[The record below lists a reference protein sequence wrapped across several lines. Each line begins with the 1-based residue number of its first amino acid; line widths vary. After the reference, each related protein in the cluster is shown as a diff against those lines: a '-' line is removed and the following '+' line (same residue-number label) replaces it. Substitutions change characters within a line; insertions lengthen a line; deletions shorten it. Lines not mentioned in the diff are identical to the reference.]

1 MKMNIK
7 VITMLSVAVAYMTVS
22 AQPQPR
28 WVQKGVKA
36 MDNERSNKGY
46 GFHRFTTYGAD
57 INELE
62 NDRFKPLM
70 DYVSKEYGTDIDIIK
85 LDSLSSDG
93 CSRITYHLSFLS
105 QDGKVS
111 EVFAQLVDDWSRY
124 EDNVDSWGFELHQLY
139 AVSERNVQPQFDNF
153 RLTDNYGIKPLF
165 LSIIPGLGQI
175 YKGQDVKGYAILG
188 AEALLLAGGVYSVTE
203 VGRYNRLAKKNFGA
217 YNNYQSNATSY
228 HHIRNACFI
237 AGGTLYIYNL
247 IDAAISKGKRRVV
260 IERQNNTGA
269 EFAFSPV
276 ISECRG
282 IGVGMSV
289 KF

>member
-1 MKMNIK
+1 
-7 VITMLSVAVAYMTVS
+7 MLLVAATCMTAS
-22 AQPQPR
+22 AQPKPR
-28 WVQKGVKA
+28 WVQKGIKA
-36 MDNERSNKGY
+36 MNNARSNKSY
-46 GFHRFTTYGAD
+46 GFHKFYSYGTD
-57 INELE
+57 LNELE
-62 NDRFKPLM
+62 YERLKPLM
-70 DYVSKEYGTDIDIIK
+70 EYVSKEYGTDIDGMK
-85 LDSLSSDG
+85 LDSLSSDS
-93 CSRITYHLSFLS
+93 CSRTTYRLSFLS

-165 LSIIPGLGQI
+165 LSIIPSLGQI
-175 YKGQDVKGYAILG
+175 YKGQDAKGYAILG

-203 VGRYNRLAKKNFGA
+203 VGRYNRLAKKNPGV
-217 YNNYQSNATSY
+217 YNSYQSNATTY
-228 HHIRNACFI
+228 RHIRNACFI
-237 AGGTLYIYNL
+237 AGGALYIYNL

-269 EFAFSPV
+269 EFVFSPV
-276 ISECRG
+276 ISECGG

>member
-1 MKMNIK
+1 MNIRI
-7 VITMLSVAVAYMTVS
+7 ITLLLVAMACMTVS
-22 AQPQPR
+22 AQPKPR

-36 MDNERSNKGY
+36 MNNERSNKSY
-46 GFHRFTTYGAD
+46 DFHTFATSGVD

-62 NDRFKPLM
+62 TERFKPLM
-70 DYVSKEYGTDIDIIK
+70 EYVSKEYGTDIDRMK

-93 CSRITYHLSFLS
+93 CSRTTYRLSFLS

-111 EVFAQLVDDWSRY
+111 EVFAQLVDDWSQY

-139 AVSERNVQPQFDNF
+139 AVSERNVQSQFDNF

-175 YKGQDVKGYAILG
+175 YKGQDAKGYAILG

-203 VGRYNRLAKKNFGA
+203 VGRYNRLAKKNPGI
-217 YNNYQSNATSY
+217 YNNYESNATTY
-228 HHIRNACFI
+228 RQIRNACFI
-237 AGGTLYIYNL
+237 AGGALYVYNL
-247 IDAAISKGKRRVV
+247 IDAAISKGRRRVV
-260 IERQNNTGA
+260 VERQNNTGA
-269 EFAFSPV
+269 GFAFLPV
-276 ISECRG
+276 ISECGG

>member
-1 MKMNIK
+1 MKMNIRI
-7 VITMLSVAVAYMTVS
+7 ITMLLVAVAYMTAS
-22 AQPQPR
+22 AQTRPR

-36 MDNERSNKGY
+36 MNNECSNKSY
-46 GFHRFTTYGAD
+46 GFHRFTTFGED

-62 NDRFKPLM
+62 AERFKPLM
-70 DYVSKEYGTDIDIIK
+70 KYVSKEYRTDIDRMK
-85 LDSLSSDG
+85 LDSLSSDS
-93 CSRITYHLSFLS
+93 CSRTTYRLSFLS

-111 EVFAQLVDDWSRY
+111 EVFAQLVDDWSQY
-124 EDNVDSWGFELHQLY
+124 EDDVDSWGFELHQLY

-175 YKGQDVKGYAILG
+175 YKGQDAKGYAILG

-203 VGRYNRLAKKNFGA
+203 VGRYNRLAKKNFGV
-217 YNNYQSNATSY
+217 YNNYESNATSY
-228 HHIRNACFI
+228 RHIRNACFI
-237 AGGTLYIYNL
+237 AGGALYIYNL

-260 IERQNNTGA
+260 VELQNNTGA

-276 ISECRG
+276 INECGG

>member
-1 MKMNIK
+1 
-7 VITMLSVAVAYMTVS
+7 MLLVAATCMTVS
-22 AQPQPR
+22 AQPKPH

-36 MDNERSNKGY
+36 MNNERSNKSY
-46 GFHRFTTYGAD
+46 GFHKFHSYGVD
-57 INELE
+57 INQLE
-62 NDRFKPLM
+62 TECFKPLM
-70 DYVSKEYGTDIDIIK
+70 EYVSKKYGTDIGGVK
-85 LDSLSSDG
+85 LDSLGSDS
-93 CSRITYHLSFLS
+93 CNRTTYRMTFLS

-124 EDNVDSWGFELHQLY
+124 EDNVDSWGFEVHQLY

-153 RLTDNYGIKPLF
+153 RLTGNYGIKPLF

-203 VGRYNRLAKKNFGA
+203 VGRYNRLAKKNPWVDD
-217 YNNYQSNATSY
+217 NYQSNATSY
-228 HHIRNACFI
+228 RQIRNACFI
-237 AGGTLYIYNL
+237 AGGALYIYNL
-247 IDAAISKGKRRVV
+247 IDAAISKGRRRVV
-260 IERQNNTGA
+260 VEQQNNTGA
-269 EFAFSPV
+269 EFAFSPM
-276 ISECRG
+276 ISECGG

>member
-1 MKMNIK
+1 MKKIAVLLF
-7 VITMLSVAVAYMTVS
+7 VIVLHFVIAD
-22 AQPQPR
+22 AQPKPH
-28 WVQKGVKA
+28 WVQKGVKS
-36 MDNERSNKGY
+36 MNNECSNKSY
-46 GFHRFTTYGAD
+46 GFHTFATFGAD
-57 INELE
+57 INQLE
-62 NDRFKPLM
+62 TERFKPLM
-70 DYVSKEYGTDIDIIK
+70 EYVSKEYGIDIGGMK
-85 LDSLSSDG
+85 LDSLNSDG
-93 CSRITYHLSFLS
+93 CSRTTYRLSFLS
-105 QDGKVS
+105 QDGEAS

-153 RLTDNYGIKPLF
+153 RLTSNYGIKPLF

-175 YKGQDVKGYAILG
+175 YKGQRAKGYAILG

-203 VGRYNRLAKKNFGA
+203 VGRYNRLAKKNPWVDD
-217 YNNYQSNATSY
+217 NYQSNATSY
-228 HHIRNACFI
+228 RHIRNACFI
-237 AGGTLYIYNL
+237 AGGALYIYNL

-260 IERQNNTGA
+260 IEQQNNAGA

-276 ISECRG
+276 ISECGG

>member
-1 MKMNIK
+1 
-7 VITMLSVAVAYMTVS
+7 MLLVAAACMMVS
-22 AQPQPR
+22 AQTKPL

-36 MDNERSNKGY
+36 MNNERSNKSY
-46 GFHRFTTYGAD
+46 GFHTFATFGAD
-57 INELE
+57 INQLE
-62 NDRFKPLM
+62 VERFKPLM
-70 DYVSKEYGTDIDIIK
+70 ENVSKVYGTDIDGIK
-85 LDSLSSDG
+85 LDSLCSDS
-93 CSRITYHLSFLS
+93 CSRTTYRLSFLS
-105 QDGKVS
+105 QNGKVS

-124 EDNVDSWGFELHQLY
+124 EDNVDSWGFEMHQLY

-153 RLTDNYGIKPLF
+153 RLTSNYGIKPLF

-175 YKGQDVKGYAILG
+175 YKGQDAKGYAILG

-203 VGRYNRLAKKNFGA
+203 VGRYNRLAKKNPGI
-217 YNNYQSNATSY
+217 YNNYESNATSY
-228 HHIRNACFI
+228 RQICNACFI
-237 AGGTLYIYNL
+237 AGGALYIYNL

-260 IERQNNTGA
+260 VERQNNTGA

-276 ISECRG
+276 ISECGG

>member
-1 MKMNIK
+1 MSIRI
-7 VITMLSVAVAYMTVS
+7 ITMLLVAVACMTAS
-22 AQPQPR
+22 AQTKPR
-28 WVQKGVKA
+28 WVQKRVKA
-36 MDNERSNKGY
+36 MNNERSNNSY
-46 GFHRFTTYGAD
+46 GFYTFATFGAD
-57 INELE
+57 INQLE
-62 NDRFKPLM
+62 TERFKPLM
-70 DYVSKEYGTDIDIIK
+70 EYVSKEYGTDIGGIK
-85 LDSLSSDG
+85 FDSLGSDS
-93 CSRITYHLSFLS
+93 CSRTTYRLSFLT

-153 RLTDNYGIKPLF
+153 RLTDNYGAKPLF

-175 YKGQDVKGYAILG
+175 YKGQNVKGYAILG
-188 AEALLLAGGVYSVTE
+188 AEALLLAGGIYSVTE
-203 VGRYNRLAKKNFGA
+203 VGRYNRLAKKDSGV
-217 YNNYQSNATSY
+217 YNSYQSNATTY
-228 HHIRNACFI
+228 RQIRNACFI

-260 IERQNNTGA
+260 VERQNNTGA

-276 ISECRG
+276 ISECGG